1 MISTGQCSLPRGAS
15 IAVAARRSRT
25 ENRTLQ
31 TAYINRVATA
41 VPPYDVHD
49 AFRRFARSLLSD
61 DRRDS
66 LLFQRMADKSGIE
79 HRYSCLAPSNL
90 PDGDRVEIE
99 AFYPR
104 GDFPDT
110 AVRMRWFE
118 QHAPALAQAAVDRL
132 QFGAER
138 DRITHLLITCCT
150 GFSAPGLDL
159 ELIERCRLPN
169 TVERTTIGFMGCYAA
184 INALKLARHIVR
196 SEASARVLIVN
207 LELCTLHLKDTTDLE
222 QILSFL
228 LFGDGCAASIVSADP
243 VGAALDS
250 FHAVLVP
257 GTRGLITWNIREAGF
272 DMVLSGGVPI
282 AIHDGLREHGNE
294 ILAGASVASIDLWA
308 VHPGGRTVLDAVER
322 ALDLAPTALTSS
334 RDILRRYG
342 NMSSATVMFV
352 LDNLLRSGARGCTGC
367 SMSFGP
373 GLIAETMLF
382 RTAA

>member
-1 MISTGQCSLPRGAS
+1 MFSLARCLTHRGS
-15 IAVAARRSRT
+15 AAILT
-25 ENRTLQ
+25 ENCPLQ

-49 AFRRFARSLLSD
+49 AFRRFAQSLLND
-61 DRRDS
+61 DRRNS

-79 HRYSCLAPSNL
+79 HRYSCLSPSNL
-90 PDGDRVEIE
+90 LEGDRVDTKG
-99 AFYPR
+99 FYAC
-104 GDFPDT
+104 GDFPNT
-110 AVRMRWFE
+110 AVRMRRFE

-132 QFGAER
+132 QLGGAEC

-159 ELIERCRLPN
+159 ELIERCRLPS

-207 LELCTLHLKDTTDLE
+207 LELCTLHLQDTTDLE
-222 QILSFL
+222 QMLSFL
-228 LFGDGCAASIVSADP
+228 LFGDGCAACIVSADP
-243 VGAALDS
+243 VGVALDS

-257 GTRGLITWNIREAGF
+257 STSGLITWNIREAGF
-272 DMVLSGGVPI
+272 DMVLSGGVPA

-322 ALDLAPTALTSS
+322 ALDLAPAALASS

-352 LDNLLRSGARGCTGC
+352 IDNLLRSVARGHTGC
-367 SMSFGP
+367 AMSFGP